1 TIGAR
6 MAAGRSFTD
15 QDTDRAP
22 GVAVINETLARS
34 IWPGEDPIGRRLS
47 PGDGDGTPWVTVVG
61 VVKDMRRGDVQRPI
75 RGEIYACSL
84 QTMSRTQTLLVR
96 TAGDPSATIPA
107 VRRELQALDP
117 QLPLF
122 RVTTL
127 SEQVSDTL
135 NQPRFQATLLAGFAG
150 IALLLA
156 TIGIYGVTS
165 HAVSQRTQEVGIRMA
180 MGATRASV
188 RRLILRQHVT
198 PALVGI
204 AAGVTAAFGLSR
216 FLTSLLY
223 GVRAID
229 PETYALVILAV
240 VTVAVAACWIPAS
253 RATRVD
259 PLVALRPE

>member
-1 TIGAR
+1 
-6 MAAGRSFTD
+6 MAAGREFTD
-15 QDTDRAP
+15 QDNERAP
-22 GVAVINETLARS
+22 LAVIVNETLARA
-34 IWPGEDPIGRRLS
+34 IWPGEDPIGRRLK
-47 PGDGDGTPWVTVVG
+47 PGDGSDTNPWYTVVG
-61 VVKDMRRGDVQRPI
+61 VVKDLRRSDDVKRSI
-75 RGEIYACSL
+75 RGEIYRCTL
-84 QTMSRTQTLLVR
+84 QRSPR
-96 TAGDPSATIPA
+96 TASVVFRAAAEPSQLIPSI
-107 VRRELQALDP
+107 RRELQALDP

-127 SEQVSDTL
+127 NRQIAGTL
-135 NQPRFQATLLAGFAG
+135 DQPRFQAMVLAGFAA

-180 MGATRASV
+180 MGAERSHV

-204 AAGVTAAFGLSR
+204 AVGLAGALALSR

-229 PETYALVILAV
+229 PLTYALVALSLIV
-240 VTVAVAACWIPAS
+240 VAVAACWMPAQ
-253 RATRVD
+253 RAMRVD
-259 PLVALRPE
+259 PLVALRAD